1 MKKTLS
7 IILALSL
14 VVSMMVGLSFS
25 ASAGVDDYLA
35 NYDFVD
41 MFTNSTPFDATDN
54 GFAAYMASTSAGDV
68 GTSSFSLTN
77 KGLKVR
83 GEFLLEGKVSRLS
96 YTYALPTTAATYEGV
111 DTMVYEFGVL
121 GNSDM
126 RAAGFGLS
134 TANAATI
141 AAELSDAAVV
151 SPESNGNAKDADGNE
166 AHYDSYLSANRL
178 FLMRF
183 KGTNANSNELYSVN
197 NTSLGSIDGIP
208 VNNSNSGYD
217 VRLEYTPSLAT
228 NNLLIKIRSYNN
240 SDTPGEWAE
249 KTITV
254 EVPTTGSVWP
264 TYIFANASH
273 GMSPGGR
280 DQQTVKYLRVFDKA
294 DEPLIPTSVSI
305 SGKSIILEDETLQYT
320 ADVLS
325 QSGNAIP
332 GEAVTWSLVSPA
344 SDPKVTIDA
353 STGEL
358 SLEAGSTLANG
369 NTITIRATSVTD
381 TNVYA
386 DFNVKV
392 YMVEDGYMLNMI
404 DFSDLTNTNTC
415 YYPGI
420 GLGVGTP
427 DFNAGITSSANGAW
441 RTSNNITIAP
451 LKIVPGKIAVLE
463 MDINKWE
470 DLRNIRIETGNT
482 RYWISKETNNKS
494 TVDRYTGILRDKSY
508 TLKFEYDFDEPSN
521 SKMWITGVFEAA
533 YDAVNGVYGT
543 VENNDFT
550 NNGALCTASGTVTST
565 MTKELAPASA
575 NNDEFA
581 GFQFYRSGSVTY
593 DNIVIYAKDADDFIE
608 DYTVAPV
615 EESTMVYNDATVNAY
630 TVFVTIAEHA
640 LAVDDYGI
648 ALFIGDQTLRL
659 SGKSDAVAT
668 SGGRFGVKFFV
679 DPVDSEGLYTN
690 YTIKPYIDIDGSYS
704 YGSGNAKT
712 QVVSA
717 EI

>member
-41 MFTNSTPFDATDN
+41 MYTNGTEFDATAN
-54 GFAAYMASTSAGDV
+54 GFAAYIASTKEGDV
-68 GTSSFSLTN
+68 GTSSFDLTN
-77 KGLKVR
+77 EGLRVKGN
-83 GEFLLEGKVSRLS
+83 FLLEGYVSRLS
-96 YTYALPTTAATYEGV
+96 YAYALPTTAATYEGV
-111 DTMVYEFGVL
+111 KTMVYEFGVL
-121 GNSDM
+121 GSSDM

-151 SPESNGNAKDADGNE
+151 SPTSNGNGKDADGNE

-208 VNNSNSGYD
+208 VNSPSNDDPKSGYD
-217 VRLEYTPSLAT
+217 VRLEYTPSKAT
-228 NNLLIKIRSYNN
+228 DNLYIKIRTYNR
-240 SDTPGEWAE
+240 STTPSEWAE

-254 EVPTTGSVWP
+254 EVPETGSVWP

-273 GMSPGGR
+273 GVPAGNR

-305 SGKSIILEDETLQYT
+305 SGQSMIFEDETLQYT

-325 QSGNAIP
+325 QAGIAIP
-332 GEAVTWSLVSPA
+332 GEEVTWSLVSPA
-344 SDPKVTIDA
+344 ADPKVTIDD

-381 TNVYA
+381 TNIYA
-386 DFNVKV
+386 DFNVKANILQ
-392 YMVEDGYMLNMI
+392 DGYMMNKV
-404 DFSDLTNTNTC
+404 DFSTFASGS
-415 YYPGI
+415 Y
-420 GLGVGTP
+420 
-427 DFNAGITSSANGAW
+427 S
-441 RTSNNITIAP
+441 
-451 LKIVPGKIAVLE
+451 VPGLSNTTGNSGQLKVDTWNHKQALKVEPRNNDSLTITPTRVYTNKVAVLE
-463 MDINKWE
+463 MNTVWRSIDGTVLQVKNQAGENIADYSFSAIPGVQDKKDYNLIYEYNFAAPEKSYLTVTGEFVDGSNKV
-470 DLRNIRIETGNT
+470 
-482 RYWISKETNNKS
+482 NKTVVVEG
-494 TVDRYTGILRDKSY
+494 TVDS
-508 TLKFEYDFDEPSN
+508 S
-521 SKMWITGVFEAA
+521 V
-533 YDAVNGVYGT
+533 DADT
-543 VENNDFT
+543 
-550 NNGALCTASGTVTST
+550 
-565 MTKELAPASA
+565 
-575 NNDEFA
+575 FA
-581 GFQFYRSGSVTY
+581 GFYIPKPKGDTWVY
-593 DNIVIYAKDADDFIE
+593 DIVIYAKDADDFIE
-608 DYTVAPV
+608 DYEVEDVVEGTV
-615 EESTMVYNDATVNAY
+615 EYNSTIVNAY

-659 SGKSDAVAT
+659 SGKSDAVAA

-704 YGSGNAKT
+704 YGSGNAIV
-712 QVVSA
+712 QAVSA
-717 EI
+717 N